1 MPEQIQNLEQAE
13 KILDYWYAIEFLAQ
27 DKFDDMWEIRSKFL
41 RAQDVF
47 TISVMKWHQQD
58 IKHLP
63 NILKI
68 KLKK

>member
-1 MPEQIQNLEQAE
+1 MAEQIQNLEQAE

-27 DKFDDMWEIRSKFL
+27 D
-41 RAQDVF
+41 VF

-63 NILKI
+63 NILK

>member
-41 RAQDVF
+41 RAHDAF
-47 TISVMKWHQQD
+47 TKGKFKGKAIWSYRELRD
-58 IKHLP
+58 SPFLS
-63 NILKI
+63 L
-68 KLKK
+68 